1 MPVWEDAP
9 LFCWLGWC
17 KCGQAWLLC
26 PKIFQEYIT
35 SFIFRIRKPHSRYIG
50 FLVRE
55 LFGTYLA
62 FLDLN
67 TFVYL
72 STVIPLHA
80 SYALP
85 PRIPSEISPPGSTAQ
100 IFPLVG
106 QKICRPR
113 CKIFRLCAENSSAS
127 PNQLLYLWPSK
138 KQKTTTPCIPMWSP
152 TIVLTRP

>member
-1 MPVWEDAP
+1 VIK
-9 LFCWLGWC
+9 LGC
-17 KCGQAWLLC
+17 FC

-35 SFIFRIRKPHSRYIG
+35 SFIFRTPKPHSRYFG

-72 STVIPLHA
+72 STVVPLHA
-80 SYALP
+80 SYALAP
-85 PRIPSEISPPGSTAQ
+85 LGSLQKYHRLVPQLKFSPCGP
-100 IFPLVG
+100 
-106 QKICRPR
+106 KICRPR
-113 CKIFRLCAENSSAS
+113 RKIFRLCAENSSAS
-127 PNQLLYLWPSK
+127 PNQLLYFLPFQK
-138 KQKTTTPCIPMWSP
+138 TKTTTPCIPMWSP